1 MKEDDTNIAERSPV
15 GAGGSAIP
23 SSDSLPLVM
32 PHGSKDPWLTI
43 SMGDPAGIGP
53 EVIVKSLAA
62 HQLRQTHG
70 FTIHGAGSAMVN
82 AAVAA
87 GITPFWT
94 SIGPDGAPRP
104 TSGQVLLIDEELTG
118 RHEPYLPDSSIGG
131 DLSFRW
137 VMSAVR
143 DLRNGADGCITAPI
157 SKLAW
162 HRAGHQA
169 YPGHTE
175 LFAAEWHSERFA
187 MFFHAPAC
195 DHGPGLN
202 VLLATVHVPLMHVA
216 SKLTTP
222 RVIQSIELAH
232 ETMQHLGIQ
241 VPSIG
246 VCGLNPHAGEG
257 GLLGSEDAVVIR
269 PAVEACAARG
279 IKVSGPHPADTIFQR
294 ALHTTSR
301 RANFDAVVA
310 MYHDQGLVALKTLA
324 WDRAVNTT
332 VGLPIIRTSPDHGTG
347 FDIAGKNL
355 ADPGSMRAA
364 IELAAKFA
372 AQRTTPRSA

>member
-1 MKEDDTNIAERSPV
+1 MPAGLTN
-15 GAGGSAIP
+15 
-23 SSDSLPLVM
+23 
-32 PHGSKDPWLTI
+32 PWLTI
-43 SMGDPAGIGP
+43 SMGDPAGIGA
-53 EVIVKSLAA
+53 EVIVKALADA
-62 HQLRQTHG
+62 PLRLTHG
-70 FTIHGAGSAMVN
+70 FTIHGAQTPMR
-82 AAVAA
+82 AAADAA
-87 GITPFWT
+87 NITPFWT
-94 SIGPDGAPRP
+94 SIASDAPRRP
-104 TSGQVLLIDEELTG
+104 GSGQVLLVDAEHSG
-118 RHEPYLPDSSIGG
+118 VHGPYVRDSSLSG

-137 VMSAVR
+137 VMDAIH
-143 DLRNGADGCITAPI
+143 DLRSGAQACITAPI

-162 HRAGHQA
+162 FRAGHGA
-169 YPGHTE
+169 FPGHTE
-175 LFAAEWHSERFA
+175 LFASQWRTQRYA

-202 VLLATVHVPLMHVA
+202 VLLATVHLPLMQVA
-216 SKLTTP
+216 SKLTRE
-222 RVIQSIELAH
+222 RVAESIELAH
-232 ETMQHLGIQ
+232 ETMRSLGCD

-257 GLLGSEDAVVIR
+257 GLLGEEDDLVIR
-269 PAVEACAARG
+269 PGIEQCAARG

-294 ALHTTSR
+294 ALHTTMR
-301 RANFDAVVA
+301 RAQFDVVVA

-364 IELAAKFA
+364 ISLAALLA
-372 AQRTTPRSA
+372 ARKTAPPS